1 MGIRQTQAS
10 ATAAQLDLAVVHNV
24 AGRSLVAR
32 LVGVTRAELPPPRD
46 WLREAQRA
54 LG

>member
-1 MGIRQTQAS
+1 
-10 ATAAQLDLAVVHNV
+10 VHNV

-32 LVGVTRAELPPPRD
+32 LVGVARAELPPPRD